1 MQIPAEH
8 FIRDE
13 WENLIQDT
21 EQTGMF
27 YERFLKRLE
36 EYRKQGKI
44 RFVKN
49 GDYVLLYY
57 YAKLAEVIFR
67 NPEHV
72 ELISYERN
80 IDEFLKH
87 LEFPELII
95 FSHHIGRENKLYL
108 LHKYFPDINKRY
120 PRQTEAVICL
130 LYTSRCV

>member
-1 MQIPAEH
+1 
-8 FIRDE
+8 
-13 WENLIQDT
+13 
-21 EQTGMF
+21 MF

-57 YAKLAEVIFR
+57 YTKLAEVIFR

-120 PRQTEAVICL
+120 PRQTEAVMNSEQDKLNVRIFQLTDEGIHCEF
-130 LYTSRCV
+130 SVVEP

>member
-72 ELISYERN
+72 ELISYERILMN
-80 IDEFLKH
+80 F
-87 LEFPELII
+87 
-95 FSHHIGRENKLYL
+95 
-108 LHKYFPDINKRY
+108 
-120 PRQTEAVICL
+120 
-130 LYTSRCV
+130 